1 MLELLSSHNEKVDRY
16 TRKFSQ
22 NDLLLE
28 ELSKLPQ
35 FQTAEQKVLPAGS
48 VGSLDLDQV
57 EQLEQIQRDEEM
69 IEYLEANMDQLA
81 TDEKRK
87 LAALLGAQSKRQLKQ
102 AMNAK
107 EKVEDVLTKLEYRLA
122 LAGKHNLDYSVLY
135 HDRNGGYD
143 MDKLT

>member
-1 MLELLSSHNEKVDRY
+1 LLELLSSHNEKVDRY

-48 VGSLDLDQV
+48 AGSLDLDQV
-57 EQLEQIQRDEEM
+57 EQLKQIQQDEEM
-69 IEYLEANMDQLA
+69 IEYLEANMNQLA

-87 LAALLGAQSKRQLKQ
+87 LASLFENKR
-102 AMNAK
+102 
-107 EKVEDVLTKLEYRLA
+107 
-122 LAGKHNLDYSVLY
+122 
-135 HDRNGGYD
+135 
-143 MDKLT
+143 